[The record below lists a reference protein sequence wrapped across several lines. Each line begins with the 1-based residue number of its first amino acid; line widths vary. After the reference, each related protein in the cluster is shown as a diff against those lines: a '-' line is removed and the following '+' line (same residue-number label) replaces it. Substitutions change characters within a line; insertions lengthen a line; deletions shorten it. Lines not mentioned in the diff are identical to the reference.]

1 MSDSASN
8 TMACEFLSLEDLLDI
23 VSALKIGPVRDL
35 GLLNAAALRPQTTLM
50 GQDAYPS
57 TAAKAAALLESLTKN
72 HALIDGNKRLAWA
85 ACSVFLSLNALEIQ
99 KDVSNDDV
107 YELVIAVASSQI
119 TMEQVCTTLSEWTAT
134 RP

>member
-1 MSDSASN
+1 MSDSGSN
-8 TMACEFLSLEDLLDI
+8 AMPCEFLSLEDLLDI

-50 GQDAYPS
+50 GQDAYPP
-57 TAAKAAALLESLTKN
+57 TTAKAAALLESLTKN
-72 HALIDGNKRLAWA
+72 HALIDGNKRLGWA
-85 ACSVFLSLNALEIQ
+85 ACSVFLSLNALPIR
-99 KDVSNDDV
+99 DTVSNDDV

-119 TMEQVCTTLSEWTAT
+119 TMEQVCATLSEWTAT

>member
-1 MSDSASN
+1 MSDSGSN
-8 TMACEFLSLEDLLDI
+8 AMPCEFLSLEALLDI

-57 TAAKAAALLESLTKN
+57 TTAKAAALLESLTKN
-72 HALIDGNKRLAWA
+72 HALIDGNKRLGWA
-85 ACSVFLSLNALEIQ
+85 ACSVFLSLNALPIR
-99 KDVSNDDV
+99 DTVSNDDV

-119 TMEQVCTTLSEWTAT
+119 TMEQVCATLSEWTAT
-134 RP
+134 RT

>member
-1 MSDSASN
+1 MP
-8 TMACEFLSLEDLLDI
+8 CEFLSLEDLLDI
-23 VSALKIGPVRDL
+23 VSALIIGPVRDL

-57 TAAKAAALLESLTKN
+57 IAAKAAALLESLTKN

-85 ACSVFLSLNALEIQ
+85 ACSVFLSLNALNES
-99 KDVSNDDV
+99 VSNDDV
-107 YELVIAVASSQI
+107 YELVIAVASSDV
-119 TMEQVCTTLSEWTAT
+119 TLEQVCATLSEWTAT

>member
-8 TMACEFLSLEDLLDI
+8 TMPCEFLSLEDLLDI

-57 TAAKAAALLESLTKN
+57 TVAKAAALLESLTKN

-85 ACSVFLSLNALEIQ
+85 ACSVFLALGALTIQ
-99 KDVSNDDV
+99 ETVSNDDV
-107 YELVIAVASSQI
+107 YELVIAVASSY
-119 TMEQVCTTLSEWTAT
+119 VTLEGICATLTKWTAT

>member
-1 MSDSASN
+1 MP
-8 TMACEFLSLEDLLDI
+8 CEFLSLEDLLDI
-23 VSALKIGPVRDL
+23 VTALRIGPVRDL

-72 HALIDGNKRLAWA
+72 HALIDGNERLAWA
-85 ACSVFLSLNALEIQ
+85 SCSVFFSLKALEISET
-99 KDVSNDDV
+99 VSDDDV
-107 YELVIAVASSQI
+107 YDLVVAVASSRV
-119 TMEQVCTTLSEWTAT
+119 TLEQVCATLSDWTAT

>member
-1 MSDSASN
+1 MSDSAGN
-8 TMACEFLSLEDLLDI
+8 TMPCEFLSLEDLLDI

-57 TAAKAAALLESLTKN
+57 TTAKAAALLESLTKN
-72 HALIDGNKRLAWA
+72 HALIDGNKRLGWA
-85 ACSVFLSLNALEIQ
+85 ACSVFLSLNALPIQ
-99 KDVSNDDV
+99 ETVTNDDV

-119 TMEQVCTTLSEWTAT
+119 TMEQVCATLSEWTAT